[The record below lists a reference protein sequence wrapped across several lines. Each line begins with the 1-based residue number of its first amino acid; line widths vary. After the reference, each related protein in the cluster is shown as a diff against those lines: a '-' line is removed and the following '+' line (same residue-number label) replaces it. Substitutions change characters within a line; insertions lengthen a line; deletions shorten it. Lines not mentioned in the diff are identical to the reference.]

1 MSGLTALVLDGNGCS
16 KTHTIVSPYVEYLFR
31 VAQEISDMTGTYMA
45 LSSGYEHICG
55 ILQDGRVECS
65 ESAEGFFGPGRA
77 NPPDGRF
84 ISISAGDEHTCGVR
98 DDGKLKCWGWYP
110 FLQNIPESGNFV
122 QVVSTGSIACALSLD
137 GSVECWGASTPPA
150 EKSFES
156 ISLAVGL
163 ACGVLRDGRI
173 SCWRP

>member
-65 ESAEGFFGPGRA
+65 ESAEGVFGPGRA
-77 NPPDGRF
+77 NPPVGRF
-84 ISISAGDEHTCGVR
+84 ISISAAKDNTCGVR
-98 DDGKLKCWGWYP
+98 GDGKLDCWGWYP
-110 FLQNIPESGNFV
+110 FLQNIPEFGNFV

-137 GSVECWGASTPPA
+137 GSVECWGASTPPRRSRLSQSA
-150 EKSFES
+150 WPS
-156 ISLAVGL
+156 V
-163 ACGVLRDGRI
+163 
-173 SCWRP
+173 